1 MSVSVLDHG
10 FVEVLDHMGT
20 DLTVVNAA
28 RVSFGKWK
36 DKFDEKD
43 AGLIRYLADHEHTTP
58 FRHCAM
64 TFHIKAP
71 IFLLRQ
77 FMRHNVGISW
87 SEISGRYVDMGEADI
102 HWPEVFRGAAD
113 NVKQGS
119 GGPLEFA
126 PNEQARYLF
135 RIHADNA
142 RTTYRKLI
150 NLGVCKEQARE
161 VLPLALYSEV
171 HVTFTLQALAHFCHL
186 RVDGHAQQEA
196 QAYAKVL
203 FQLGCE
209 RFPVALPYLAGLP
222 KP

>member
-1 MSVSVLDHG
+1 MKVEVLDHG
-10 FVEVLDHMGT
+10 FVEVLQSMGS
-20 DLTVVNAA
+20 DLVVANAA
-28 RVSFGKWK
+28 RVSFGKRK
-36 DKFDEKD
+36 DAFDEKD

-58 FRHCAM
+58 FRHCAI

-102 HWPEVFRGAAD
+102 HWPQVFRAAAE

-119 GGPLEFA
+119 GGPLPFED
-126 PNEQARYLF
+126 NEHARYLF
-135 RIHADNA
+135 RLHVDHA
-142 RTTYRKLI
+142 RKTYRGLTD
-150 NLGVCKEQARE
+150 LGVCKEQARE

-186 RVDGHAQQEA
+186 RLDGHAQREA
-196 QAYAKVL
+196 QAYAQALYAEGVKL
-203 FQLGCE
+203 
-209 RFPVALPYLAGLP
+209 FPVALPYLTNP
-222 KP
+222 QRS